1 MASFPP
7 DSSEP
12 EALATL
18 GSRIGA
24 CVIDA
29 VPFAIIGA
37 LSGIITIII
46 GVSGVSS
53 HEIGQAGSGAGVVQ
67 VIAAVLMFAWWLTIT
82 IMQGGQGS
90 VGQRICGIHAV
101 DARDARPLGFLRS
114 ALRNIVWLASC
125 LILVGFVTPLFDEKL
140 HQGWHDKAAGSLVVE
155 RVRVSGVAGA
165 VRAVASPDF
174 VAASSV
180 VPAAT
185 APIPSLR
192 PTPSVPP
199 VPPPPAPAVSLI
211 WDDGTRIPVHART
224 VFGRNPQAQDGAAVI
239 PVQDDSL
246 SLSKTHF
253 QIEIATDSAYI
264 TDLNSTNGTV
274 LVRSGTHERLTP
286 GVRVPLRPGDQLEF
300 GDRFAVVGRS

>member
-1 MASFPP
+1 MASFPT

-37 LSGIITIII
+37 VSGIVTIII
-46 GVSGVSS
+46 GLSGVSG
-53 HEIGQAGSGAGVVQ
+53 HDIRQAGSGASVVQ
-67 VIAAVLMFAWWLTIT
+67 IIAAVLMFGWWLTIV
-82 IMQGGQGS
+82 IMQAGRGS

-101 DARDARPLGFLRS
+101 DAADARPLGVVRS
-114 ALRNIVWLASC
+114 AVRNIVWLASC
-125 LILVGFVTPLFDEKL
+125 LILVGFFTPLFDDQL
-140 HQGWHDKAAGSLVVE
+140 HQGWHDKAARSLMVE
-155 RVRVSGVAGA
+155 RVKVSGVAGA
-165 VRAVASPDF
+165 VRTVADPGF
-174 VAASSV
+174 VPARAA

-185 APIPSLR
+185 APFPALR
-192 PTPSVPP
+192 STPP
-199 VPPPPAPAVSLI
+199 VPPPPAPAPSVSLI
-211 WDDGTRIPVHART
+211 WDDGTRIPVHTRT
-224 VFGRNPQAQDGAAVI
+224 VFGRNPQAPSGDVVV

-253 QIEIATDSAYI
+253 AIEIALDSAYI

-286 GVRVPLRPGDQLEF
+286 GTRVPIRPGDQLEF